1 MLTRSAG
8 SLTRA
13 HTPLFDWQ
21 HDSTREQ
28 SPAWRDPLSSASRD
42 QTLAALVPDSRS
54 NNPPR
59 SLPTLWLSSQSLL
72 YGLGHAWPKF
82 NPVNDTIRGG
92 RSESHFATSN
102 PSFATFSGVLDITA
116 LGGAGFASQSTTFA
130 PDRLSLPAGAYSGL
144 SLSLSLPSTRYDDE
158 EKPDSTPTN
167 YVLVLKNT
175 KPETRPDGRRESVT
189 SYEFAFDTKDVL
201 TQEKSATGHRVVV
214 RVDAEWNAFEATY
227 RGRPQKDAP
236 PLDPSCIYELSR
248 HSLVAS
254 HPFLPTLTG

>member
-1 MLTRSAG
+1 MTR
-8 SLTRA
+8 L
-13 HTPLFDWQ
+13 
-21 HDSTREQ
+21 
-28 SPAWRDPLSSASRD
+28 
-42 QTLAALVPDSRS
+42 
-54 NNPPR
+54 
-59 SLPTLWLSSQSLL
+59 SLL

-236 PLDPSCIYELSR
+236 PLDPSCIYELSFMCR
-248 HSLVAS
+248 SNFGQQSGRFSTDIVSLSAMERRRQS
-254 HPFLPTLTG
+254 HHERLLVFFARVWQRLTSWVYDVKSWATRRDGTVRLG